1 MGFQDFGDF
10 RSRYPAIQTTGLLTF
25 ALAGLSPTEHTSLY
39 WSQQPGVTLSR
50 HTAPIRRT
58 CRSCQAANA
67 RRDARF
73 VGPTFAEN
81 GSRGSCK
88 L

>member
-1 MGFQDFGDF
+1 MPRRKFTVRFVESVKTEVSWPVEFHHQ
-10 RSRYPAIQTTGLLTF
+10 P
-25 ALAGLSPTEHTSLY
+25 LSE
-39 WSQQPGVTLSR
+39 PGVTLSR

-73 VGPTFAEN
+73 VGPTFAES
-81 GSRGSCK
+81 GSRGSCE